1 MRGLQG
7 LKIIMRV
14 LPELIRVCE
23 VVEYGVE
30 AESEE
35 HDVHLINSENEMEAE
50 FASVRGV
57 GNDGVRA
64 IASVGSDGF

>member
-1 MRGLQG
+1 M
-7 LKIIMRV
+7 
-14 LPELIRVCE
+14 
-23 VVEYGVE
+23 VEYGVE

-35 HDVHLINSENEMEAE
+35 HDVHLINTENEMEAE

-64 IASVGSDGF
+64 IAGVGSDGF